1 MKPRIEQVM
10 GHGLKQG
17 IAQKFAAT
25 VLVAIGLAA
34 PPAALA
40 ETTAAVDDATALHV
54 FLVGKVLTMD
64 PDDRVVNNAA
74 VLVRDGAIVEVVK
87 ASAYEIPDDAEVHDY
102 AKGWLVPGVG
112 ECHNHTAGALS
123 DLNDSVYLTNPGLR
137 TRETVV
143 PQSYEVDKAQAGGM
157 TTALLIP
164 GSGTNMSGFGTVVKF
179 KGETVDE
186 MILRSPG
193 SIKVAQAGNPEGYWT
208 GVGRSFMNYNTRQTL
223 ESARDYHLAWEAFE
237 AGETSEAPEFNPN
250 WHEFRGL
257 FARDYIASV
266 HTQIYQ
272 VMMTTVDM
280 LANKLNIKTVLD
292 HSTFD
297 GWKIAPLVLEA
308 GEDNV
313 ITINGPRQFHFDR
326 TQRKMMGNA
335 HRWWQGG
342 ITKLGVNTDAPV
354 IPQEQLPYQATI
366 ACWYGWKPYLA
377 IAGLTR
383 VPAEAL
389 MVDDIVGTIEPE
401 KHADFAIW
409 TGDPIDPRSH
419 VLATV
424 IEGDVVYDAE
434 RDGRRF

>member
-1 MKPRIEQVM
+1 MKQL
-10 GHGLKQG
+10 LKG
-17 IAQKFAAT
+17 
-25 VLVAIGLAA
+25 VLAVAIGCVSAA
-34 PPAALA
+34 MPGEARAA
-40 ETTAAVDDATALHV
+40 DDHGTGLHV

-64 PDDRVVNNAA
+64 PDETVVNNAA
-74 VLVRDGAIVEVVK
+74 VLVRDGVIEEVVR
-87 ASAYEIPDDAEVHDY
+87 ASSFEIPEDAHVHDY
-102 AKGWLVPGVG
+102 GRAWLVPGFV
-112 ECHNHTAGALS
+112 EVHNHTAGALS

-143 PQSYEVDKAQAGGM
+143 PQSYEVEKAQAGGM

-179 KGETVDE
+179 TGDTVEE
-186 MILRSPG
+186 MVVRSPG

-223 ESARDYHLAWEAFE
+223 ESARDYAAAWEAFE
-237 AGETSEAPEFNPN
+237 SGATDVEPEFNPN

-257 FARDYIASV
+257 FSREYIASV

-280 LANKLNIKTVLD
+280 LAVRLNLRTVLA
-292 HSTFD
+292 HATFD

-308 GEDNV
+308 GEENV

-335 HRWWQGG
+335 HRWWTGG

-354 IPQEQLPYQATI
+354 IPQEQLPYQAAI

-377 IAGLTR
+377 LVGLTR

-389 MVDDIVGTIEPE
+389 MVEDRVGTIEPG
-401 KHADFAIW
+401 KDADFGIW